1 MHERFDDWTKE
12 LGAQYDRRG
21 VVKTATVGVLGLF
34 GLGGLNE
41 TALAKKKC
49 KKNKDC
55 NDGKKCKGGK
65 CVQCKNNG
73 DCKKG
78 QKCKNN
84 KCKKK

>member
-1 MHERFDDWTKE
+1 MNERFDAWTRE
-12 LGAQYDRRG
+12 RGAQQDRRG
-21 VVKTATVGVLGLF
+21 TLKTATIGALGLL
-34 GLGGLNE
+34 GLSSVLDD
-41 TALAKKKC
+41 ALAKKKC

-65 CVQCKNNG
+65 CVQCTNNG
-73 DCKKG
+73 DCKKK

>member
-1 MHERFDDWTKE
+1 MNERFDAWTRE
-12 LGAQYDRRG
+12 LGAQQDRRG
-21 VVKTATVGVLGLF
+21 VLKTATIGALGLL
-34 GLGGLNE
+34 GLSGLRDD
-41 TALAKKKC
+41 ALAKKKC

-65 CVQCKNNG
+65 CVQCTKNK
-73 DCKKG
+73 DCKNK

>member
-1 MHERFDDWTKE
+1 MNERFDTWTKH
-12 LGAQYDRRG
+12 LGAQRDRRG
-21 VVKTATVGVLGLF
+21 FLTTAAVGALGLL
-34 GLGGLNE
+34 GLSGLHDD
-41 TALAKKKC
+41 ALAKKKC
-49 KKNKDC
+49 KNNNDC

>member
-1 MHERFDDWTKE
+1 MNDRFDAWTKQ
-12 LGAQYDRRG
+12 LGAQRDRRG
-21 VVKTATVGVLGLF
+21 LLTTAAGGALGLLGLS
-34 GLGGLNE
+34 GLGDD
-41 TALAKKKC
+41 ALAKKKC

-65 CVQCKNNG
+65 CVQCTKNKDCKNN
-73 DCKKG
+73 